1 MNFLGLDYG
10 ESKIGT
16 AFAPGGILAVGM
28 NILPN
33 DGGLFESLNKVIQEN
48 EIECLV
54 IGVPISMDGSQ
65 SIRTKATLDFIQK
78 IKGRFPALLIETM
91 DERLS
96 TSEAKRNLRG
106 SGGEDDAE
114 AARIILQ
121 SFLDRKNL
129 KTV

>member
-28 NILPN
+28 KILPN
-33 DGGLFESLNKVIQEN
+33 DGSFFKNLEGIIRDN
-48 EIECLV
+48 EIECIV
-54 IGVPISMDGSQ
+54 IGVPISMDSSQ
-65 SIRTKATLDFIQK
+65 SIRTKKTLDFIQK
-78 IKGRFPALLIETM
+78 VKQRFPSLSIETA

-96 TSEAKRNLRG
+96 TREAKRNLKG
-106 SGGEDDAE
+106 SDSEDDAE

-121 SFLDRKNL
+121 SFLDRK
-129 KTV
+129 K

>member
-28 NILPN
+28 KILPN
-33 DGGLFESLNKVIQEN
+33 DGSFFSRLSQILEESQID
-48 EIECLV
+48 CLV
-54 IGVPISMDGSQ
+54 VGIPISMDGSQ
-65 SIRTKATLDFIQK
+65 SNRTKKTRDFIRQLK
-78 IKGRFPALLIETM
+78 RHFPTLSVETS

-96 TSEAKRNLRG
+96 TAEAKRNLKKG
-106 SGGEDDAE
+106 KADDAE

-121 SFLDRKNL
+121 SFLDRK
-129 KTV
+129 KIKSV